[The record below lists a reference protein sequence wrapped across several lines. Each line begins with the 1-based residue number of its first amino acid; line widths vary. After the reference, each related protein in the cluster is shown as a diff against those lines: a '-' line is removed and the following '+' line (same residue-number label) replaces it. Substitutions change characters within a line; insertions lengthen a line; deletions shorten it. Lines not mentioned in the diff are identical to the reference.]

1 MNSRMAEAPNG
12 RRYAAE
18 IVLDDGIRVSVTAIR
33 FTDDPAAPSPVT
45 EAYYRIADREG
56 RQARAVAIDGRLYLV
71 EEPLPG
77 SWGDGIRAALRRSWL

>member
-1 MNSRMAEAPNG
+1 MNRLMGYAPNG
-12 RRYAAE
+12 RAYAKVIE
-18 IVLDDGIRVSVTAIR
+18 LPDGITIDVTAIR
-33 FTDDPAAPSPVT
+33 FTDDPAAPSAVT